1 MSVSWYVVLKIQLR
15 YKLHHELLINSR
27 STVNIPTQRA
37 FLDYSPCPPL
47 NVCEGLSPPIRY
59 LTLLL
64 RMKQPLVGLQR
75 TVDRCYVS
83 LRNNLFPSAVARA
96 VLITCRRGR
105 AANYP
110 GGRKGYFGRSEGP
123 KLVCSLETQA
133 RPVALDG
140 MICSDLGGSWHHS
153 CSKKNV
159 SSLLLSL
166 PLPLLFQNI
175 LGSQLQKCFVASVC
189 FLLKT
194 SVRKKIEKRRN
205 LGQEPLLFCRSLLW
219 SLLWVFIHLLSS
231 VFSHL
236 CPFWQ
241 SCVRCREQEQK
252 EKGKRRKCTDV
263 KSAKNSRRS
272 WQVLILPCMRG
283 NRKPN

>member
-1 MSVSWYVVLKIQLR
+1 MLYLKYRVVSSVTSLILEERKHADISFHPKVFGLMSVSWYVVLKIQLR

-27 STVNIPTQRA
+27 SAVNIPTQRA

-110 GGRKGYFGRSEGP
+110 GGRKGYFGRSEGH

-153 CSKKNV
+153 CSKKMF
-159 SSLLLSL
+159 
-166 PLPLLFQNI
+166 P
-175 LGSQLQKCFVASVC
+175 
-189 FLLKT
+189 
-194 SVRKKIEKRRN
+194 
-205 LGQEPLLFCRSLLW
+205 LFCSLFLCLFCSRTSWVRSYKNVLW
-219 SLLWVFIHLLSS
+219 LVS
-231 VFSHL
+231 VFS
-236 CPFWQ
+236 
-241 SCVRCREQEQK
+241 
-252 EKGKRRKCTDV
+252 
-263 KSAKNSRRS
+263 
-272 WQVLILPCMRG
+272 
-283 NRKPN
+283 